1 MIANDNVGT
10 HNLFDRENAWT
21 DASGAIHRQI
31 KKKSDRSWCAEILL
45 NRSLGYGTYLVA
57 VRDTSHLE
65 SAATFSIVTFEEWG
79 DDQRYSEMDV
89 EVRRWG
95 DATNKNKAQYIIQP
109 FYNRSKFAERGG
121 ARRIVALVSLLLIAR
136 RTSDRDGVR

>member
-1 MIANDNVGT
+1 MIANDKAGT

-21 DASGAIHRQI
+21 DASGALHRQI
-31 KKKSDRSWCAEILL
+31 KMKSGRRWCAEMLL

-65 SAATFSIVTFEEWG
+65 SAATFSMVTFEEWG
-79 DDQRYSEMDV
+79 DNQRHSEMDV

-109 FYNRSKFAERGG
+109 FYNRSKFAERGR
-121 ARRIVALVSLLLIAR
+121 ARRIVVLVSLLLVAP
-136 RTSDRDGVR
+136 RTSDRDGDR